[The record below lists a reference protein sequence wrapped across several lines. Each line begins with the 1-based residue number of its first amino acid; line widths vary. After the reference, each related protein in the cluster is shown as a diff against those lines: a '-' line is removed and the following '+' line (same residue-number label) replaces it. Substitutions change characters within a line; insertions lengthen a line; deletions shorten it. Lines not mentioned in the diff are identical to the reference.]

1 MRCQMHNAKIENL
14 FNLALDATP
23 AEREQS
29 LNLGTGYF
37 PPEQSWEVI
46 VRFVGNGL
54 QQVAGLLVMQGYAA
68 YIHKIT
74 ELDNSYAI
82 LRLPESMIKAVADL
96 DEIIYMEK
104 PKRLFFAVDT
114 AKRASCI
121 TAVQT
126 AGQVGAGLHLSGRGC
141 IVAVIDSG
149 IDYTHPDF
157 CKEDGTTRI
166 AALWDQTLDAAV
178 LNEAKTEQNEQI
190 TYAPPEGFS
199 DGVLFTEEMIDLA
212 LSASGRMQQEKIVPS
227 RDTSGHGTHVTGI
240 AAGNG
245 RASMGRYRGVA
256 YEAELLIV
264 KLGTPEET
272 SFPKTTELM
281 KAVDFCIRFA
291 EAQKKPVAVN
301 LSFGNNYG
309 SHSGTSLVETF
320 LNDMANHHQCSVIT
334 GTGNEGAG
342 ISHYQDQIKS
352 GEVQQIEFAV
362 SSYETKLNLQLWKQ
376 YQDEIQ
382 IELFL
387 PDGRSSGVIFGQG
400 TVRIEFAE
408 MELLIFYGEPVPYSM
423 YQEIYMDF
431 IPGED
436 YLPSGIYTIRLTA
449 GSIAEGIYDL
459 WLPSGGVLNQGT
471 GFLYPSEIRTL
482 TIPSTAAKLISVA
495 AYDSD
500 TDSVAAFSGRGYTAW
515 TNQVKPDLAAP
526 GVRIMSAS
534 VNGGYTVRSGTSMA
548 APFVT
553 GSAALLME
561 WGIVQRNDLFLYG
574 EKVKAYLIKGAKRLP
589 ALREYPNPQ
598 VGWGVLCMAQSIP
611 MK

>member
-1 MRCQMHNAKIENL
+1 M
-14 FNLALDATP
+14 
-23 AEREQS
+23 
-29 LNLGTGYF
+29 
-37 PPEQSWEVI
+37 
-46 VRFVGNGL
+46 
-54 QQVAGLLVMQGYAA
+54 
-68 YIHKIT
+68 
-74 ELDNSYAI
+74 
-82 LRLPESMIKAVADL
+82 
-96 DEIIYMEK
+96 
-104 PKRLFFAVDT
+104 
-114 AKRASCI
+114 
-121 TAVQT
+121 
-126 AGQVGAGLHLSGRGC
+126 
-141 IVAVIDSG
+141 
-149 IDYTHPDF
+149 
-157 CKEDGTTRI
+157 
-166 AALWDQTLDAAV
+166 
-178 LNEAKTEQNEQI
+178 
-190 TYAPPEGFS
+190 
-199 DGVLFTEEMIDLA
+199 
-212 LSASGRMQQEKIVPS
+212 
-227 RDTSGHGTHVTGI
+227 
-240 AAGNG
+240 
-245 RASMGRYRGVA
+245 
-256 YEAELLIV
+256 
-264 KLGTPEET
+264 
-272 SFPKTTELM
+272 
-281 KAVDFCIRFA
+281 
-291 EAQKKPVAVN
+291 
-301 LSFGNNYG
+301 
-309 SHSGTSLVETF
+309 
-320 LNDMANHHQCSVIT
+320 
-334 GTGNEGAG
+334 
-342 ISHYQDQIKS
+342 
-352 GEVQQIEFAV
+352 
-362 SSYETKLNLQLWKQ
+362 
-376 YQDEIQ
+376 Q

-611 MK
+611 QE

>member
-1 MRCQMHNAKIENL
+1 MSQKLENL
-14 FNLALDATP
+14 LNLALGATEE
-23 AEREQS
+23 EREKS
-29 LNLGTGYF
+29 LNLDVGYH
-37 PPEQSWEVI
+37 PIDREWELI
-46 VRFVGNGL
+46 IKYSGNLDQVRALAIQVVEL
-54 QQVAGLLVMQGYAA
+54 QN
-68 YIHKIT
+68 
-74 ELDNSYAI
+74 EYAI
-82 LRLPESMIKAVADL
+82 IRISQSRIDLLSDIPEVEYI
-96 DEIIYMEK
+96 EK
-104 PKRLFFAVDT
+104 PKRLFFQIANG
-114 AKRASCI
+114 KRVSCI
-121 TAVQT
+121 NEVQDT
-126 AGQVGAGLHLSGRGC
+126 RFLDLRGQGVL
-141 IVAVIDSG
+141 VAIIDSG
-149 IDYTHPDF
+149 IDYANEDF
-157 CKEDGTTRI
+157 RNADGTTRI
-166 AALWDQTLDAAV
+166 RVMWDQSLRPNADEEK
-178 LNEAKTEQNEQI
+178 N
-190 TYAPPEGFS
+190 PPKGYWM
-199 DGVLFTEEMIDLA
+199 GVEFTEEQINRA
-212 LSASGRMQQEKIVPS
+212 LEADSSEERRRLVPS
-227 RDTSGHGTHVTGI
+227 QDISGHGTAVAGI

-245 RASMGRYRGVA
+245 RGSGNLYAGVA
-256 YEAELLIV
+256 SESELIV
-264 KLGTPEET
+264 VKMGSPM
-272 SFPKTTELM
+272 SDGFPRTTELM
-281 KAVDFCIRFA
+281 QAMDYVVRKALEFRM
-291 EAQKKPVAVN
+291 PVAIN

-320 LNDMANHHQCSVIT
+320 LNDMANHHQCSIIT

-382 IELFL
+382 IELIL
-387 PDGRSSGVIFGQG
+387 PNGRSSGVIFGQG

-589 ALREYPNPQ
+589 ALKEYPNPQ